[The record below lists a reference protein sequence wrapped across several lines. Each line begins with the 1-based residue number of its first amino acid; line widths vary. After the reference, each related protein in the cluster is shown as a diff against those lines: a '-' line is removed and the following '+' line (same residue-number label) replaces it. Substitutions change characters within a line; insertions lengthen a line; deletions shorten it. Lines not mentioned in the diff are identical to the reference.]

1 MIDKNRKFFNKKKR
15 FKSGDEIKKKDRIVK
30 RLSMLGFASR
40 REAEKLVLDGK
51 VKINNIVCKEPYFL
65 VGYDDKIV
73 VNGKEVVNKP
83 IRTQVFLMNKPS
95 GYVTTNNDPQGRRTI
110 FELIPDKLGRL
121 ITIGRLDFNTE
132 GLLLLTNNG
141 ELARVMEMPVTG
153 LKRVYYA
160 RVIGKI
166 DDCVKAKL
174 ANLKNG
180 IKIEGTE
187 YGKMIVEIKDCSKT
201 QASMRIVIFEGK
213 NNEIRRVMWHFGLKV
228 VKLTRVQYGD
238 FFLKDLPSGC
248 VRKCF
253 NSVNFRE
260 IERKAFINAKKRR
273 NFDKKSKQNEVYKEE
288 GFDNKDDCEISLDD
302 EKELSNEIKTAEK
315 DNTSNNE
322 GSNL

>member
-1 MIDKNRKFFNKKKR
+1 MFDKCKKFFNKKKR
-15 FKSGDEIKKKDRIVK
+15 SKSNDEIKKKDKIVK
-30 RLSMLGFASR
+30 RLSMLNFASR
-40 REAEKLVLDGK
+40 REAKKLVLDGK

-65 VGYDDKIV
+65 VGYDDKIF
-73 VNGKEVVNKP
+73 VNGKEVINKP
-83 IRTQVFLMNKPS
+83 VRTQIFLMNKPS
-95 GYVTTNNDPQGRRTI
+95 GYVTTNNDPQGRRTV

-141 ELARVMEMPVTG
+141 ELARVMEMPSTG

-160 RVIGKI
+160 RVVGKI
-166 DDCVKAKL
+166 DDNVRAKL
-174 ANLKNG
+174 VDLKNG

-228 VKLTRVQYGD
+228 VKLVRVQYGD

-248 VRKCF
+248 VRRCF
-253 NSVNFRE
+253 NPVNFRD
-260 IERKAFINAKKRR
+260 IERKAFINAKKQC
-273 NFDKKSKQNEVYKEE
+273 NFNKKSKQDEVCK
-288 GFDNKDDCEISLDD
+288 
-302 EKELSNEIKTAEK
+302 EK
-315 DNTSNNE
+315 DFDDK
-322 GSNL
+322 SNLGTSLCNKEKSSNKTRMTKEDSVKQ